1 MQFAISVVYGN
12 LGNHFSLDWNVPF
25 LEVLCL
31 YLHSC
36 VTESYVGTY
45 RRFCIQKIHYSNL
58 GD

>member
-36 VTESYVGTY
+36 VTDSYVGTCQDFVFKKY
-45 RRFCIQKIHYSNL
+45 IIVT
-58 GD
+58 